1 MAQGDVAVITG
12 ASGNLGQAVAQAFR
26 QAGYRRVLVDLHP
39 PAGGAAQEEA
49 DDTRRVQADLTR
61 AEDAQRVAD
70 AAQAAFGR
78 IDVLCNL
85 AGGFAMGD
93 AVHEVGDAA
102 WDRLFDLN
110 VRSLRRMAQAVVPR
124 MLAQG
129 RGRIVNVG
137 ALAALKGGAGMGAYA
152 ASKAVVIRLTESMSA
167 ELKGRGINVNCVLPS
182 IIDTPE
188 NRRAMPDADP
198 AAWVAPADLAQ
209 VILFLASER
218 ARAVHGVALPVAGLV

>member
-1 MAQGDVAVITG
+1 MDEHEVAVVTG
-12 ASGNLGQAVAQAFR
+12 AAGNLGRAVTAAMR
-26 QAGYRRVLVDLHP
+26 AAGLRVVRVDLRGDGLP
-39 PAGGAAQEEA
+39 A
-49 DDTRRVQADLTR
+49 DDADTLTVRADLTR
-61 AEDAQRVAD
+61 PDDAARVA
-70 AAQAAFGR
+70 AEAEARFGR

-93 AVHEVGDAA
+93 PVHDTPDAA

-110 VRSLRRMAQAVVPR
+110 VRSLRLLSHAIVPR
-124 MLAQG
+124 MLARG

-137 ALAALKGGAGMGAYA
+137 ALAALKGGAQMGAYA

-167 ELKGRGINVNCVLPS
+167 ELKGQGVNVNCVLPS

-198 AAWVAPADLAQ
+198 SAWVSPDDLAQ
-209 VILFLASER
+209 VILFLSSER
-218 ARAVHGVALPVAGLV
+218 ARAIHGAAVPVTGLV